1 MKWITQ
7 PARSFFPEW
16 FWSIKLIFEDYWL
29 RSSEFSD
36 KKGWSFCISF
46 ILIYQSGLHCL
57 FYLKPAFIR
66 FIICWNC
73 FIFSSTAFLS
83 LTSMVVLLRITR
95 EGINKH
101 PLMMNWG
108 LHWGKERK
116 LNYLQISDSGRNWSE
131 AHIQYDER
139 IVTKSSPLCDKSSS
153 GPLKSF
159 WKCSACEWFPF
170 YCFRNTPYSVWRSWC
185 SIRALLISQILSHWP
200 YPTLFNC
207 CGTH

>member
-1 MKWITQ
+1 MYFLEKVEIQPYSSWGLVHRNFQGKLKRALFVFIKILTLQWFMKWITQ
-7 PARSFFPEW
+7 PARSFFSEW

-29 RSSEFSD
+29 RSSEFSN

-108 LHWGKERK
+108 LLWGKERK
-116 LNYLQISDSGRNWSE
+116 LNYLQISDT
-131 AHIQYDER
+131 Q
-139 IVTKSSPLCDKSSS
+139 
-153 GPLKSF
+153 
-159 WKCSACEWFPF
+159 
-170 YCFRNTPYSVWRSWC
+170 
-185 SIRALLISQILSHWP
+185 
-200 YPTLFNC
+200 
-207 CGTH
+207 